1 MKIRKQ
7 MNEPRDTVL
16 TIRMS
21 QSEKARLKELA
32 AALGVSVGG
41 YLLGLALGD
50 QVTKAWTSKTDKP
63 DPRQM
68 KLDMN

>member
-1 MKIRKQ
+1 MKIRKP
-7 MNEPRDTVL
+7 MDEPRDTVI

-21 QSEKARLKELA
+21 QSEKAALKELA
-32 AALGVSVGG
+32 GALGISVGG

-50 QVTKAWTSKTDKP
+50 QVTKAWANKTDRP

-68 KLDMN
+68 KIDAV